1 MATSSPAVRSPEFGP
16 TKRKMDT
23 EFGVTPSGGSRRG
36 TRNAARH
43 QKQKS
48 LPMTKFVSHCESM
61 YRQAEE
67 HALQVLGASDFSR
80 EEYRRLITEAKALYT
95 APVGEVFVSGNN
107 EGYQLGLRVS
117 DGLMAPKCLDKLKSL
132 PIVQV
137 VSGSGH
143 NLARCRTGEVYSWG
157 ASDHGEI
164 GRIQLPGMDDE
175 DHECTPT
182 MVTGLVPSRQMEAHF
197 SKHDSTIVDVAAG
210 GSQSLY
216 LTIDGIVYMNGCYVI
231 DGENYREMPPADRPD
246 NDPPMKD
253 EEVKNAPA
261 PRGFR
266 TEPRPVTGMPGRIK
280 KIACGRSA
288 NAAIEAET
296 GQLLTWG
303 WDECGE
309 LGRGI
314 MQDERDSVLKKVNRP
329 DGGGVDR
336 VLDKDLIVDRFL
348 TPKPV
353 QWPTKQKMVCLS
365 VACGEYHLICAA
377 RSYGSYDSAA
387 YSTGVNGHGQL
398 GHGNVE
404 PLNTLKL
411 IEQSVGMHITQVAAG
426 EYHSLFLDITGLHL
440 WSCGRSDSG
449 QLGITDTVPEPDS
462 KVTTLEPVY
471 FEHAIQPIVK
481 IVGGGNSSMALT
493 MDGNVYGWGFAQ
505 EGALGLGFDGE
516 SYGVEARPRRLEKL
530 PEKGM
535 CIDVAL
541 GSQHSIFLLDTTT
554 E

>member
-1 MATSSPAVRSPEFGP
+1 
-16 TKRKMDT
+16 
-23 EFGVTPSGGSRRG
+23 
-36 TRNAARH
+36 
-43 QKQKS
+43 
-48 LPMTKFVSHCESM
+48 MTKFDSYCESM

-67 HALQVLGASDFSR
+67 HALQSLGTSDFSR
-80 EEYRRLITEAKALYT
+80 KEYGRLMAEAKAIYA
-95 APVGEVFVSGNN
+95 APIGDVFASGNN
-107 EGYQLGLRVS
+107 EGYQLGLFIS
-117 DGLMAPKCLDKLKSL
+117 DGLMAPKALTKLNGL
-132 PIVQV
+132 NIVQV
-137 VSGSGH
+137 VCGSGH
-143 NLARCRTGEVYSWG
+143 NLARSRTGEVYSWG

-164 GRIQLPGMDDE
+164 GRIQLPGVADE
-175 DHECTPT
+175 VHESTPT
-182 MVTGLVPSRQMEAHF
+182 MVTGLVPSRPMDSNF

-216 LTIDGIVYMNGCYVI
+216 LTLDGIVYMNGCYVI
-231 DGENYREMPPADRPD
+231 DGENYREMPPVDRPD
-246 NDPPMKD
+246 HDPPMKD

-266 TEPRPVTGMPGRIK
+266 TEPRPVMGMPGRIK

-288 NAAIEAET
+288 NAAIVAGT

-314 MQDERDSVLKKVNRP
+314 AKHERDSVLKKVNRP
-329 DGGGVDR
+329 DGGGFDR

-353 QWPTKQKMVCLS
+353 QWPSQQKMVCLS

-377 RSYGSYDSAA
+377 RPYGSTDSAA

-404 PLNTLKL
+404 PLNTLKR
-411 IEQSVGMHITQVAAG
+411 IEQSVGMHITRVAAG
-426 EYHSLFLDITGLHL
+426 EYHSLFLDITGLNL

-471 FEHAIQPIVK
+471 FEHVIQPIVK

-493 MDGNVYGWGFAQ
+493 MDGNVYAWGFAQ

-516 SYGVEARPRRLEKL
+516 SYAVEPRPRRLEKL

-541 GSQHSIFLLDTTT
+541 GSQHSMFLLDATP